1 MYFREIKS
9 QDLIWISDNYKVI
22 IFQLMMSLKL
32 VPHLAITNP
41 SKKKKKLQRLMF
53 ASTEKKNE

>member
-9 QDLIWISDNYKVI
+9 QDLIWILDNYKVI
-22 IFQLMMSLKL
+22 IFRLMMSLKL
-32 VPHLAITNP
+32 VPHLPTTN
-41 SKKKKKLQRLMF
+41 STKKKLQRLMF